1 MGWNPQRAVFFAICA
16 VISVECLLAAMV
28 IYDCT
33 FVDLDP
39 QPNHQC
45 STREL
50 RADIM
55 SMFSGAIAN
64 LMAFAMAHS
73 KKDDEDK

>member
-1 MGWNPQRAVFFAICA
+1 MAMNWNPKRAVFLAICA
-16 VISVECLLAAMV
+16 IISVECFLAAMV
-28 IYDCT
+28 VYDCA

-50 RADIM
+50 RSDIM
-55 SMFSGAIAN
+55 AMFSSAIAQ
-64 LMAFAMAHS
+64 LMAFAIAND
-73 KKDDEDK
+73 KGDE